1 MRLKWTDEIREKM
14 KARLAEIGGSTVD
27 THIKFIQEVF
37 DNAIVKG
44 SMYCFT
50 APTNTGKTTLLLAI
64 AKNLA
69 RQGKRTVF
77 ITKEQSIE
85 QMAKK
90 IGLEESIP
98 NLTIS
103 DDLDDILHA
112 GLEYENPEYVI
123 YDYIGADLKLG
134 KWDEI
139 ITFADKLAEYCKSV
153 NCVLFTACQATPEL
167 AIKYEE
173 NPLDPSL
180 STPMYVAYS
189 KGITN
194 KATGSAYLLKNGAL
208 INFKNRYGE
217 RDRRSSVKI
226 DFVHCE
232 VTGV

>member
-1 MRLKWTDEIREKM
+1 M
-14 KARLAEIGGSTVD
+14 KYVWKKETIEMMTARLEDIGNLTVD
-27 THIKFIQEVF
+27 TQINFIQKVF
-37 DNAIVKG
+37 DNAIVRG
-44 SMYCFT
+44 SMYCFV

-69 RQGKRTVF
+69 RQGKRVTF
-77 ITKEQSIE
+77 ITTEQSIE

-194 KATGSAYLLKNGAL
+194 KATGSAYLLKNGA
-208 INFKNRYGE
+208 
-217 RDRRSSVKI
+217 
-226 DFVHCE
+226 
-232 VTGV
+232 

>member
-1 MRLKWTDEIREKM
+1 MIRLDWTNETVEKM
-14 KARLAEIGGSTVD
+14 KKRLEEIGNLTVD

-69 RQGKRTVF
+69 RQGKRVTF
-77 ITKEQSIE
+77 ITTEQSIE

-90 IGLEESIP
+90 IGFNALP
-98 NLTIS
+98 TLTIS
-103 DDLDDILHA
+103 DDLDTILHA
-112 GLEYENPEYVI
+112 GLDVEYPEYVI

-134 KWDEI
+134 KWDELI
-139 ITFADKLAEYCKSV
+139 AFASKLAEYCKSA

-173 NPLDPSL
+173 NPLDPSF

-194 KATGSAYLLKNGAL
+194 KAAGSAYLLKNGAL

-226 DFVHCE
+226 DFVNTE
-232 VTGV
+232 LIGE